1 MPIYKST
8 EYGNIEISLDAIANL
23 AGGAIT
29 ECYGIV
35 GMASQKTL
43 KDGWAELLKKEN
55 YSRGVVVNQDE
66 TGLVLNLY
74 IIALQGIKLSEV
86 VYEAQK
92 RVKYV
97 LEKTLEVKCNAV
109 NIYVQGVRTIK
120 QWVLKWKKLMDRCL
134 SKCLNQG

>member
-1 MPIYKST
+1 MKEKTGGFYMPIYKST

-55 YSRGVVVNQDE
+55 YSRGVVVTQEE

-74 IIALQGIKLSEV
+74 IIALQGIKLGEV

-109 NIYVQGVRTIK
+109 NIYVQGVKAIK
-120 QWVLKWKKLMDRCL
+120 
-134 SKCLNQG
+134 

>member
-1 MPIYKST
+1 MPINKST

-43 KDGWAELLKKEN
+43 KDGWAGLLKKEN
-55 YSRGVVVNQDE
+55 YARGVVVTQDE

-74 IIALQGIKLSEV
+74 IIALQGIKLSQV

-109 NIYVQGVRTIK
+109 NIYVQGVRAVK
-120 QWVLKWKKLMDRCL
+120 
-134 SKCLNQG
+134 

>member
-1 MPIYKST
+1 MPINKST

-55 YSRGVVVNQDE
+55 YARGVVVTQDE

-109 NIYVQGVRTIK
+109 NIYVQGVRAIK
-120 QWVLKWKKLMDRCL
+120 YGLRDGK
-134 SKCLNQG
+134 N

>member
-1 MPIYKST
+1 MPINKST

-55 YSRGVVVNQDE
+55 YARGVVVTQDE

-109 NIYVQGVRTIK
+109 NIYVQGVRAVK
-120 QWVLKWKKLMDRCL
+120 WGLKNGKNQWCII
-134 SKCLNQG
+134 

>member
-1 MPIYKST
+1 MKTGGFIMPINKST

-55 YSRGVVVNQDE
+55 YARGVVVTQDE

-109 NIYVQGVRTIK
+109 NIYVQGVRAVK
-120 QWVLKWKKLMDRCL
+120 
-134 SKCLNQG
+134 

>member
-1 MPIYKST
+1 MKTGGFIMPINKST

-55 YSRGVVVNQDE
+55 YARGVVVTQDE
-66 TGLVLNLY
+66 TRLVLNLY

-109 NIYVQGVRTIK
+109 NIYVQGVRAVK
-120 QWVLKWKKLMDRCL
+120 
-134 SKCLNQG
+134 

>member
-1 MPIYKST
+1 MPINKST

-55 YSRGVVVNQDE
+55 YARGVVVTQDE

-109 NIYVQGVRTIK
+109 NIYVQGVRAVK
-120 QWVLKWKKLMDRCL
+120 YEKKKKKNQWCII
-134 SKCLNQG
+134 

>member
-1 MPIYKST
+1 MPINKST

-55 YSRGVVVNQDE
+55 YARGVVVTQDE

-74 IIALQGIKLSEV
+74 IIALQGIKLSLV
-86 VYEAQK
+86 VNEAQK

-97 LEKTLEVKCNAV
+97 LEKNLEVKCNAV
-109 NIYVQGVRTIK
+109 NIYVQGVRAVK
-120 QWVLKWKKLMDRCL
+120 QGLRDGK
-134 SKCLNQG
+134 N

>member
-1 MPIYKST
+1 MPINKST

-55 YSRGVVVNQDE
+55 YARGVVVTQDE

-74 IIALQGIKLSEV
+74 IIALQGIKLSQV

-109 NIYVQGVRTIK
+109 NIYVQGVRAVK
-120 QWVLKWKKLMDRCL
+120 QGLRDGK
-134 SKCLNQG
+134 N

>member
-1 MPIYKST
+1 MPINKST

-55 YSRGVVVNQDE
+55 YARGVFVTQDE

-74 IIALQGIKLSEV
+74 IIALQGIKLTQV

-109 NIYVQGVRTIK
+109 NIYVQGVRS
-120 QWVLKWKKLMDRCL
+120 VHSGL
-134 SKCLNQG
+134 SDGKN

>member
-1 MPIYKST
+1 MPINKST

-55 YSRGVVVNQDE
+55 YARGVVVTQDE

-109 NIYVQGVRTIK
+109 NIYVQGVRAVTSG
-120 QWVLKWKKLMDRCL
+120 LKNGKNHWCII
-134 SKCLNQG
+134 